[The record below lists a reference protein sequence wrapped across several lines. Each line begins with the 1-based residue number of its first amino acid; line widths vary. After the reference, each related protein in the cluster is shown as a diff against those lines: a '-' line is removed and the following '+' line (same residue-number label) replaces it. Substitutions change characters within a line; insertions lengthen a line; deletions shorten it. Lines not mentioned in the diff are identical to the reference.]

1 MNDIYIKTK
10 GDYTPL
16 FFPANK
22 LIVLNKEQNIVITY
36 SNGSANTLYQEEDAH
51 NVYNDIL
58 TTRKEFWDL
67 FNNKNKEDIN
77 NPEQLKVL
85 LDSFPYLTTRDI
97 TEAKNCEIK
106 ISDLYLPLLPNAC
119 SRVQVEDGKR
129 LTEVIIQENDK
140 TFIYVCNKESLIG
153 LPCINVDTYNK
164 LLENVKF
171 FYMINGLIQ
180 GMANIE
186 RVFYY
191 PPIKN
196 WYKYTP
202 EVGTYWEGDISTILQ
217 LTPQTSSQLSLINIE
232 EIERM
237 RQIMDKKLKE
247 DFLRKV
253 QALI

>member
-1 MNDIYIKTK
+1 MNDIFIKTK

-22 LIVLNKEQNIVITY
+22 LIILNKEQNIVITY
-36 SNGSANTLYQEEDAH
+36 SSGNANTLYQGEDAH

-67 FNNKNKEDIN
+67 FNHKDNVN
-77 NPEQLKVL
+77 NTEHLKVL

-97 TEAKNCEIK
+97 TEAKDCEIK

-119 SRVQVEDGKR
+119 SRVQVEEGKR
-129 LTEVIIQENDK
+129 LIEVIVQETDK
-140 TFIYVCNKESLIG
+140 TFIYVCNKESLKG
-153 LPCINVDTYNK
+153 LPCNNIDTYNK
-164 LLENVKF
+164 LLESVKF

-180 GMANIE
+180 GITSTE
-186 RVFYY
+186 RIFYY

-202 EVGTYWEGDISTILQ
+202 EIGTYWEGNTNAILQ
-217 LTPQTSSQLSLINIE
+217 LTPQTSSQISSINIE
-232 EIERM
+232 ELERM

-247 DFLRKV
+247 DFLRRV